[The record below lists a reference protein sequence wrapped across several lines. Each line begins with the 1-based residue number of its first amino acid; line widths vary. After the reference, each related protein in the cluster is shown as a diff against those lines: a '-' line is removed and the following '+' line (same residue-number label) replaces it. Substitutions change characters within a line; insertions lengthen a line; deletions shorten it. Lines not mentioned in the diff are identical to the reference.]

1 MNVRDVRMIERRRQV
16 GFTLKPCEPF
26 AIVRD
31 VCRQRPEVPNACT
44 MYIVKG
50 YKVAEARARFGEML
64 DDAEKGVPVVIERRG
79 VRFRI
84 LAEPATAPKAS
95 KGVFDFVDP
104 VVADGQ
110 WTWKAGR
117 RGLAFAPR
125 KRR

>member
-1 MNVRDVRMIERRRQV
+1 
-16 GFTLKPCEPF
+16 
-26 AIVRD
+26 
-31 VCRQRPEVPNACT
+31 

-84 LAEPATAPKAS
+84 LAEPAAASTAPRVS
-95 KGVFDFVDP
+95 KGLFDFVDP
-104 VVADGQ
+104 AVADGQ

-117 RGLAFAPR
+117 RGLAFAAR